1 MVTPEDEAH
10 KPGDDVAHISG
21 EDVNKPSDLETGGK
35 YDKPDENN
43 KHKKPEEPKNT
54 PTDDKGDENN
64 LLNQAVP
71 VLYLK
76 QMILNI

>member
-10 KPGDDVAHISG
+10 KPGDDVTHISG

-43 KHKKPEEPKNT
+43 KHK
-54 PTDDKGDENN
+54 
-64 LLNQAVP
+64 VI
-71 VLYLK
+71 YLK
-76 QMILNI
+76 GRMSLKISSMFLINL